1 MSDTELDGVW
11 GIKTG
16 ADFGQKM
23 FAQPPPL
30 ANLVCFQGG
39 NEGWCCSK
47 VKRRLCLNAWAHKSL
62 QGHVGLLSFW
72 IGSTGQHRLT
82 ATLCPHFG
90 LFNDSPLIIS
100 GSLGTKILW
109 PLFEVPGRYC
119 FSKWE
124 LEVNKLML
132 PSRRQR
138 RWWMTELRIV
148 GIIYDP
154 STKLWQQ
161 SVQSSHACNLYLENK

>member
-47 VKRRLCLNAWAHKSL
+47 VKRRLCLNA
-62 QGHVGLLSFW
+62 
-72 IGSTGQHRLT
+72 
-82 ATLCPHFG
+82 
-90 LFNDSPLIIS
+90 
-100 GSLGTKILW
+100 
-109 PLFEVPGRYC
+109 
-119 FSKWE
+119 
-124 LEVNKLML
+124 
-132 PSRRQR
+132 
-138 RWWMTELRIV
+138 
-148 GIIYDP
+148 
-154 STKLWQQ
+154 
-161 SVQSSHACNLYLENK
+161 